1 MEILNVFNTLTL
13 KKVFCKKKTFFRK
26 LDFRF
31 LVESTKIEIAIFS
44 YKTVL
49 PEANVKRS
57 KLELEIVAIK
67 KNGELSVTSAS
78 V

>member
-1 MEILNVFNTLTL
+1 MEILNVFNTLIL